1 MLRRK
6 YLKQMAVE
14 DELVFITLAVISSLS
29 RVKAN
34 LLVILL
40 ESSKVFPGLRELT
53 LLHTLS
59 NVPVDEGPLGVHEV
73 ELVVKPGP
81 GLGDG
86 GGVRE
91 HAHGPADLSKISTGN
106 DGWWLVVDTD
116 LESSRTPVNK
126 LDAPLG
132 LDGGNGSVH
141 VLGHHVSSVEEAAGH
156 VLAVTRVAL
165 DHLVGWLK
173 AGVGD
178 LRDSELLM
186 VGLLGR
192 DDGCIGDQGEV
203 DPGVGHQVGL
213 ELSQVHVQGS
223 IEPQGGGD
231 GGHDLADQPVEVG
244 VGWPLNV
251 QVAPADVVDGL
262 VVNHEGA
269 VGVLQG
275 GMGGQ
280 DGVVGLDHGS
290 GNLGSRVDGELKLA
304 LLAVVH
310 GQPLHEQGCK
320 ARSGAASEGME
331 QKESLKSSTGVS
343 ELPNPVENQVD
354 NLLSDGVVSSGV
366 VVSGVLLSVDE
377 LLGMVQLTIGSA
389 SGLIDDSRLQINEDG
404 SWDVLASSSLGEE
417 GLEGVVPEGLV
428 GGHVAVGL
436 DAMFEAVE
444 LPAGVS
450 DLATGLADVDGD
462 ALTHD

>member
-1 MLRRK
+1 ML
-6 YLKQMAVE
+6 
-14 DELVFITLAVISSLS
+14 
-29 RVKAN
+29 
-34 LLVILL
+34 LLVLIVAMAAFT
-40 ESSKVFPGLRELT
+40 S
-53 LLHTLS
+53 
-59 NVPVDEGPLGVHEV
+59 LG
-73 ELVVKPGP
+73 
-81 GLGDG
+81 
-86 GGVRE
+86 
-91 HAHGPADLSKISTGN
+91 
-106 DGWWLVVDTD
+106 
-116 LESSRTPVNK
+116 
-126 LDAPLG
+126 
-132 LDGGNGSVH
+132 
-141 VLGHHVSSVEEAAGH
+141 
-156 VLAVTRVAL
+156 VAL
-165 DHLVGWLK
+165 DHLVSRLE

-186 VGLLGR
+186 VGLLRR
-192 DDGCIGDQGEV
+192 DDGSVGDQGEV
-203 DPGVGHQVGL
+203 DPGVRHQVGL

-223 IEPQGGGD
+223 VEPQGGGD
-231 GGHDLADQPVEVG
+231 GGHNLSDQPVEVG

-251 QVAPADVVDGL
+251 QVATADVVDGL

-269 VGVLQG
+269 VRVLQG
-275 GMGGQ
+275 GVGGQ
-280 DGVVGLDHGS
+280 DGVVGLDHSS

-354 NLLSDGVVSSGV
+354 NLLSDSVVSSSV

-377 LLGMVQLTIGSA
+377 LLGMVQLTVGSA
-389 SGLIDDSRLQINEDG
+389 SGLIDYSRLQIDEDC
-404 SWDVLASSSLGEE
+404 SWDVLACSSLREE

-428 GGHVAVGL
+428 RGHVAVGL

-462 ALTHD
+462 ALTHFEFEVELLVKVKGSKRQKVSEVTLSAPEVYSPC